1 MSGLKLK
8 LNLNT
13 GVSKAPS
20 LTTPLAT
27 PGGSRPTI
35 KLKNTSSVPSTPA
48 PVDEAS
54 KPKKTKAGRTPK
66 SSAKLLE
73 SRKRPIKEETDTEE
87 DGSTINVL
95 APSKPK
101 EPATKKIKLQ
111 VKKASKPQATPI
123 TPVALKL
130 KSAAKGKKPQ
140 RLHGEGYDSEASDR
154 EDDPVIEEEFILR
167 MVPGDDCDF
176 LRRMINEKRLG
187 IPRNQ
192 GGPDI
197 QMRFFQGDG
206 RRAAVT
212 IRGNTYAATL
222 VDLPCVIEG
231 MKSWDKRGWWKSADI
246 CQMLWVFAPIKNQE
260 EAKTIAL
267 PSIVDQKTFQ
277 YPHGLT
283 PPMHYARKRRFR
295 KRLDRNQIEAVEAAV
310 ERLLDADQ
318 KAESTSFTMFDPD
331 EEARR
336 ADQAY
341 SPGAS
346 SPGGYEVGEEE
357 YSGDEDAEGEVDDS
371 GYFGNGVTNHHTNG
385 NAEAGGDADFD
396 MDADLEADLEA
407 AMEALPQEE
416 AETPM
421 STMGETP
428 AMIPGET
435 PAAQENDEEDSGD
448 ESIEDEEEGETVTVE
463 VDPEQQARLRVEE
476 GIKEDI
482 KDLEKQLSSVQY
494 QLRIHQNPLLRKRL
508 EESARKINNEIDI
521 KKMSLGEAEDNDD
534 DD

>member
-13 GVSKAPS
+13 SVNKAPS

-48 PVDEAS
+48 PVDETS
-54 KPKKTKAGRTPK
+54 NPKKTKAGRTPK

-111 VKKASKPQATPI
+111 VKKAPKPQATPI

-187 IPRNQ
+187 IPKIQ

-246 CQMLWVFAPIKNQE
+246 CQMLWVFAPIGNPE
-260 EAKTIAL
+260 EAKAIAL

-310 ERLLDADQ
+310 ERLLEADQ

-385 NAEAGGDADFD
+385 NADAGGDADFD

-407 AMEALPQEE
+407 AMEALPQED

-421 STMGETP
+421 SATGETP

-435 PAAQENDEEDSGD
+435 PAAQDNDEEDSGD

-476 GIKEDI
+476 GIREDI